1 MKDVGMAS
9 TFNVMLN
16 HSNEAFYDVAMK
28 KVCIQIILSLVNFG
42 IFNFFPMYLI
52 HIGSK
57 LHTWKNFGDKN
68 CWKNSLQ
75 PL

>member
-16 HSNEAFYDVAMK
+16 HSNEAFYDVALK

-52 HIGSK
+52 HNRFKTSYVEEFWRQK
-57 LHTWKNFGDKN
+57 LLEK
-68 CWKNSLQ
+68 
-75 PL
+75 

>member
-28 KVCIQIILSLVNFG
+28 KVCIQII
-42 IFNFFPMYLI
+42 
-52 HIGSK
+52 
-57 LHTWKNFGDKN
+57 
-68 CWKNSLQ
+68 
-75 PL
+75 